1 MKLKPLLSPTRIA
14 LQISLS
20 SKKKSLQAVSEL
32 LAKDIP
38 SISKNLVFDALTDR
52 EKLGSTGLGDGIA
65 IPHCRYA
72 DCCEPLCAIITLTDG
87 GVSFDASDGKNVD
100 LLWALI
106 VPIDANDDHLQTLAL
121 MAEKLSQIETCKAI
135 RQAQDPAQLYQLLT
149 EGRH

>member
-14 LQISLS
+14 LQLSLS
-20 SKKKSLQAVSEL
+20 SKKKSLQALSEL

-38 SISKNLVFDALTDR
+38 SISKDLVFDALTDR

-72 DCCEPLCAIITLTDG
+72 NCCEPLCAIITLTDG

-106 VPIDANDDHLQTLAL
+106 VPTDAEDDHLQTLAL
-121 MAEKLSQIETCKAI
+121 MAEKLTQSEICKAI
-135 RQAQDPAQLYQLLT
+135 RQAQDPGKLYLLLT
-149 EGRH
+149 DDSH

>member
-14 LQISLS
+14 LQVSLS

-32 LAKDIP
+32 FAKDIP
-38 SISKNLVFDALTDR
+38 SISKDLVFDALTDR
-52 EKLGSTGLGDGIA
+52 EKLGTTGLGDGIA

-106 VPIDANDDHLQTLAL
+106 VPTDANDDHLQTLAL
-121 MAEKLSQIETCKAI
+121 MAEKLTQTEICQAI
-135 RQAQDPAQLYQLLT
+135 RQAQDPTKLYLLLT
-149 EGRH
+149 DDSH

>member
-14 LQISLS
+14 LQVSLS

-32 LAKDIP
+32 FAKDIP
-38 SISKNLVFDALTDR
+38 SISKDLVFDALTDR

-106 VPIDANDDHLQTLAL
+106 VPTDANDDHLETLAL
-121 MAEKLSQIETCKAI
+121 MAEKLTQFEICQAI
-135 RQAQDPAQLYQLLT
+135 RQAHDPAKLYLLIT
-149 EGRH
+149 GDSH

>member
-14 LQISLS
+14 LQVSLS
-20 SKKKSLQAVSEL
+20 SKKKSLQALSEL

-38 SISKNLVFDALTDR
+38 SISKDLVFDALTDR

-72 DCCEPLCAIITLTDG
+72 NCCEPLCAIITLTDG

-106 VPIDANDDHLQTLAL
+106 VPTDAEDDHLQTLAL
-121 MAEKLSQIETCKAI
+121 MAEKLTQSEICKAI
-135 RQAQDPAQLYQLLT
+135 RQAQDPGKLYLLLT
-149 EGRH
+149 DDSH

>member
-14 LQISLS
+14 LQVSLS

-32 LAKDIP
+32 FAKDIP
-38 SISKNLVFDALTDR
+38 SISKDLVFDALTDR
-52 EKLGSTGLGDGIA
+52 EKLGTTGLGDGIA

-106 VPIDANDDHLQTLAL
+106 VPTDANDDHLQTLAL
-121 MAEKLSQIETCKAI
+121 MAEKLSQIETCQAI
-135 RQAQDPAQLYQLLT
+135 RQAQDPAQLYQFLT
-149 EGRH
+149 KGRH

>member
-14 LQISLS
+14 LQVSLS

-32 LAKDIP
+32 FAKDIP
-38 SISKNLVFDALTDR
+38 SISKDLVFDALTDR
-52 EKLGSTGLGDGIA
+52 EKLGTTGLGDGIA

-87 GVSFDASDGKNVD
+87 GVSFDASAGKNVD

-106 VPIDANDDHLQTLAL
+106 VPTNANDDHLQTLAL
-121 MAEKLSQIETCKAI
+121 MAEKLTQTEICQAI
-135 RQAQDPAQLYQLLT
+135 RQAQDPTKLYLLLT
-149 EGRH
+149 DDSH

>member
-14 LQISLS
+14 LQVSLS

-32 LAKDIP
+32 FAKDIP
-38 SISKNLVFDALTDR
+38 SISKDLVFDALTDR
-52 EKLGSTGLGDGIA
+52 EKLGTTGLGDGIA

-106 VPIDANDDHLQTLAL
+106 VPTDANDDHLQTLAL
-121 MAEKLSQIETCKAI
+121 MAEKLTQFEICQAI
-135 RQAQDPAQLYQLLT
+135 RQAQDPAKLYQFLT
-149 EGRH
+149 GDSQ

>member
-14 LQISLS
+14 LQLSLS
-20 SKKKSLQAVSEL
+20 SKKKSLQAISEL

-38 SISKNLVFDALTDR
+38 SISKDLVFDALTDR

-72 DCCEPLCAIITLTDG
+72 NCCEPLCAIITLTDG

-106 VPIDANDDHLQTLAL
+106 VPTDADDDHLQTLAL
-121 MAEKLSQIETCKAI
+121 MADKLTQFEVCQAI
-135 RQAQDPAQLYQLLT
+135 RQAQDPAKLYLLLT
-149 EGRH
+149 DDSH

>member
-38 SISKNLVFDALTDR
+38 SISKDLVFDALTDR

-135 RQAQDPAQLYQLLT
+135 RQAQDPAELYLLLT

>member
-1 MKLKPLLSPTRIA
+1 MKLKPLLSPSRIA

-38 SISKNLVFDALTDR
+38 SINKDLVFDALTDR

-72 DCCEPLCAIITLTDG
+72 DCCEPLCAIITLDNG
-87 GVSFDASDGKNVD
+87 GVSFDARDEKNVD

-106 VPIDANDDHLQTLAL
+106 VPTDANDEHLQTLAL
-121 MAEKLSQIETCKAI
+121 MAEKLTQTEICTAI
-135 RQAQDPAQLYQLLT
+135 RQAKDPAKLYLLLT
-149 EGRH
+149 DDSH

>member
-38 SISKNLVFDALTDR
+38 SISKDLVFDALTDR

>member
-1 MKLKPLLSPTRIA
+1 MKLKPLLSPNRIA
-14 LQISLS
+14 LQINLS

-32 LAKDIP
+32 LAKDTP
-38 SISKNLVFDALTDR
+38 SISKDLVFDALTDR

-72 DCCEPLCAIITLTDG
+72 DCCQPLCAIITLNNG

-100 LLWALI
+100 ILWALI
-106 VPIDANDDHLQTLAL
+106 VPTDANDGHLQTLAL

-135 RQAQDPAQLYQLLT
+135 RQAQDPALLYQLLT
-149 EGRH
+149 EDRY